1 MGKIDV
7 AILKKCMAEAI
18 EVLNEAT
25 EAYDKG
31 QPIMTDAE
39 WDAMYFAL
47 ENKEKTYGVTLPNSP
62 TVKIHFD
69 AKVSELSKKTHGH
82 EMLSLAKTKDIDEV
96 NAFLNGGEF
105 LAMCKMDGL
114 TCSLR
119 YENGHLVSAE
129 TRGDGFVGEDITHNA
144 MVIRSIPKH
153 IDYKETLVV
162 DGEIISTYINFEQF
176 SKDYKNPRNFAA
188 GSIRLLDSAEC
199 EIRGLDF
206 VVWDVIEGFKEHG
219 LLNVKLECVGRLG
232 FTIVPNGVYSNF
244 NETVLEQ
251 VKHWAVLNSY
261 PIDGVVIKFND
272 VGYGKFLGKT
282 AHHFNN
288 AIAYKFFDETAVTT
302 LKDIKWTMGR
312 TGVLTP
318 VAILEPIEMDGATIE
333 RASLHNISV
342 MTEIMGGA
350 FKGQKVEIYRANMII
365 PQILRGENPD
375 SVNIELIEIPKV
387 CPICGGEAVVKE
399 SDSGVLNLYC
409 DNPQCEGKLIN
420 RLDHFCGKK
429 GLDIKGISKATLEK
443 LIDWEFIQDLD
454 DIFTLHQ
461 VRNFWKDKPGFGV
474 KSVDKI
480 ISAVYDARHT
490 TLDKVISSIGIP
502 LIGTTIAKDLAK
514 RFKTYEAFRKA
525 IDEGFD
531 FSQINGYG
539 PEMTKSLLTF
549 DYRELDGLV
558 KNWLYLDETEEEITE
573 NKLEGVTFVIT
584 GKLKHWKNR
593 DALKDVI
600 ENLGGKVTGSVTKNT
615 DFLINNDINSTSAKN
630 KKAKK
635 LEVDIITEEDFIKRF
650 DL

>member
-7 AILKKCMAEAI
+7 AILKKRMAKAI
-18 EVLNEAT
+18 KELNEAT

-47 ENKEKTYGVTLPNSP
+47 EDAEKAYGITLPDSP
-62 TVKIHFD
+62 TVKVHFD
-69 AKVSELSKKTHGH
+69 SKVSELPKKIHSH
-82 EMLSLAKTKDIDEV
+82 EMLSLAKTKSIDE
-96 NAFLNGGEF
+96 AREFLSGKPY

-119 YENGHLVSAE
+119 YENGHLICAE

-153 IDYKETLVV
+153 INYKETLVV
-162 DGEIISTYINFEQF
+162 DGEIISTHRNFEQF

-199 EIRGLDF
+199 ETRGLDF
-206 VVWDVIEGFKEHG
+206 VVWDVIEGFEEKEF
-219 LLNVKLECVGRLG
+219 LNEKLGEVERLG
-232 FTIVPNGVYSNF
+232 FTVVPYAMYTDF
-244 NETVLEQ
+244 NEVILEQ
-251 VKHWAVLNSY
+251 VRTWANLNSY
-261 PIDGVVIKFND
+261 PIDGVVIKFNELE
-272 VGYGKFLGKT
+272 YSKSLGKT

-288 AIAYKFFDETAVTT
+288 ALAYKFFDEIAYTT
-302 LKDIKWTMGR
+302 LKDIEWTMGR

-318 VAILEPIEMDGATIE
+318 VAILEPIEMDGAVIE

-350 FKGQKVEIYRANMII
+350 FKGQKVQVYRANMII
-365 PQILRGENPD
+365 PQILRGEDPE
-375 SVNIELIEIPKV
+375 SVNVELIQIPDI
-387 CPICGGEAVVKE
+387 CPICGGQAAVKKSE
-399 SDSGVLNLYC
+399 SGVLNLYC
-409 DNPQCEGKLIN
+409 ENLQCEGKLIN
-420 RLDHFCGKK
+420 RLNHFCGKK
-429 GLDIKGISKATLEK
+429 GLDIKGLSKATLEK
-443 LIDWEFIQDLD
+443 LINQGWIEDLD
-454 DIFTLHQ
+454 DLFTLRHVQ
-461 VRNFWKDKPGFGV
+461 YFWKQLPGFGE
-474 KSVDKI
+474 KSVEKI
-480 ISAVYDARHT
+480 LNAIEVSRHT
-490 TLDKVISSIGIP
+490 TLDCVLSSIGIP
-502 LIGTTIAKDLAK
+502 FVGKTVSKDLAN

-539 PEMTKSLLTF
+539 PEITKSLLTF
-549 DYRELDGLV
+549 NYGELDGLV
-558 KNWLYLDETEEEITE
+558 KNWLYLDEVEEETTE
-573 NKLEGVTFVIT
+573 NRLEGVTFVIT
-584 GKLKHWKNR
+584 GKLTHWKNR

-615 DFLINNDINSTSAKN
+615 DFLINNDINSNSAKN
-630 KKAKK
+630 KKAKE

>member
-7 AILKKCMAEAI
+7 AILKKRMAKAI

-47 ENKEKTYGVTLPNSP
+47 ENAEKVYGVTLPNSP

-82 EMLSLAKTKDIDEV
+82 EMLSLAKTKSIDEV

-129 TRGDGFVGEDITHNA
+129 TRGDGFIGEDITHNA
-144 MVIRSIPKH
+144 MVICSIPKH

-162 DGEIISTYINFEQF
+162 DGEIISTYNNFEQF

-199 EIRGLDF
+199 ETRGLDF

-219 LLNVKLECVGRLG
+219 LLDVKLECVNRLG
-232 FTIVPNGVYSNF
+232 FTIVPNEVYTNF

-251 VKHWAVLNSY
+251 VKHWAALNSY

-272 VGYGKFLGKT
+272 IGYGKFLGKT

-288 AIAYKFFDETAVTT
+288 AIAYKFFDEIAITT
-302 LKDIKWTMGR
+302 LKDIEWTMGR

-318 VAILEPIEMDGATIE
+318 VAILEPIEMDGAVIE

-350 FKGQKVEIYRANMII
+350 FKGQKVQVYRANMII
-365 PQILRGENPD
+365 PQILHGESPD
-375 SVNIELIEIPKV
+375 SVNIESIKILKV
-387 CPICGGEAVVKE
+387 CPICGGEAIVKK

-558 KNWLYLDETEEEITE
+558 ENWLYLEEIEEKTTE

-615 DFLINNDINSTSAKN
+615 NFLINNDIDSTSAKN
-630 KKAKK
+630 KKAKE

>member
-7 AILKKCMAEAI
+7 AILKKRMTKAI
-18 EVLNEAT
+18 KELNEAT

-39 WDAMYFAL
+39 WDTMYFAL
-47 ENKEKTYGVTLPNSP
+47 ENAEKAYGVTLPNSP

-82 EMLSLAKTKDIDEV
+82 EMLSLAKTKSIDEV

-129 TRGDGFVGEDITHNA
+129 TRGDGFVGEDITHNV

-162 DGEIISTYINFEQF
+162 DGEIISTYNNFEQF

-199 EIRGLDF
+199 ETRGLDF

-219 LLNVKLECVGRLG
+219 LLDVKLECVGRLG
-232 FTIVPNGVYSNF
+232 FTVVPNGVYSNF

-272 VGYGKFLGKT
+272 IGYGKFLGKT

-288 AIAYKFFDETAVTT
+288 AIAYKFFDETAITI
-302 LKDIKWTMGR
+302 LKDIEWTMGR

-375 SVNIELIEIPKV
+375 STNVESIHIPDI
-387 CPICGGEAVVKE
+387 CPVCGGQAAVKKSE
-399 SDSGVLNLYC
+399 SGVLNLYC
-409 DNPQCEGKLIN
+409 ENLQCEGKLIN
-420 RLDHFCGKK
+420 RLNHFCGKK
-429 GLDIKGISKATLEK
+429 GLDIKGLSKATLEK
-443 LIDWEFIQDLD
+443 LINQGWIEDLD
-454 DIFTLHQ
+454 DLFTLRHVQ
-461 VRNFWKDKPGFGV
+461 YFWKQLPGFGE
-474 KSVDKI
+474 KSVEKI
-480 ISAVYDARHT
+480 LNAVEVSRHT
-490 TLDKVISSIGIP
+490 TLDCVLSSIGIP
-502 LIGTTIAKDLAK
+502 FVGKTISKDLAN

-539 PEMTKSLLTF
+539 PEITKSLLTF
-549 DYRELDGLV
+549 DYGELDGLV
-558 KNWLYLDETEEEITE
+558 KNWLYLDEVEETTE

-615 DFLINNDINSTSAKN
+615 DFLINNDINSNSAKN
-630 KKAKK
+630 KKAKE

>member
-7 AILKKCMAEAI
+7 AILKKRMAKAI

-47 ENKEKTYGVTLPNSP
+47 EDAEKAYGITLPDSP
-62 TVKIHFD
+62 TVKVHFD
-69 AKVSELSKKTHGH
+69 SKVSELPKKIHSH
-82 EMLSLAKTKDIDEV
+82 EMLSLAKTKSIDEV
-96 NAFLNGGEF
+96 NAFLNDGEF

-162 DGEIISTYINFEQF
+162 DGEIISTYNNFEQF

-302 LKDIKWTMGR
+302 LKDIEWTMGR

-318 VAILEPIEMDGATIE
+318 VAILEPIEMDGAVIE

-525 IDEGFD
+525 INEGFD

-558 KNWLYLDETEEEITE
+558 ENWLYLDEIKEEATG

-615 DFLINNDINSTSAKN
+615 DFLINNDIDSTSAKN
-630 KKAKK
+630 KKAKE